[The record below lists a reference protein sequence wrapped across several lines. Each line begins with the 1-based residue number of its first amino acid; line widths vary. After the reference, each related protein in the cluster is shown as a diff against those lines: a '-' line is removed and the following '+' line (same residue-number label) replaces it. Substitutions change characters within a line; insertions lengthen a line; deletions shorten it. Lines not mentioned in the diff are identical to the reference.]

1 MKNLVLLLLGI
12 IYVGFVSAQ
21 ELICQVQLNDQQVED
36 TDKSRFQTLQTSIY
50 EFMNNRQ
57 WTNKKFN
64 PEERIECT
72 ISITFSAD
80 GTSRDNY
87 SGTIQIQSRRPIY
100 NSAYDS
106 PIINIIDKQLSFEW
120 AEHDPLNFD
129 INSYTNNLTS
139 VLAFYAYIIIGTDFD
154 SYSLLGG
161 SEYYNNAQTVVNNAS
176 NSNNLG
182 WTSMGDEKNRYWYTE
197 NILNSRYADYRTFM
211 YNYHRKGLDL
221 MSGDISK
228 GRVVVMNSLSLL
240 QNVHKARVGLYTM
253 TSLMDAKRDEF
264 VGIFTDAQANEKK
277 TAKQILVEIDG
288 ANAQEYQDMVNGGK

>member
-1 MKNLVLLLLGI
+1 MKKLVLLLLGI
-12 IYVGFVSAQ
+12 IYVGFASAQ

-36 TDKSRFQTLQTSIY
+36 TDKSRFQTLQTGIY

-57 WTNKKFN
+57 WTNKKFK

-72 ISITFSAD
+72 ISITFSKD

-87 SGTIQIQSRRPIY
+87 SGTIQIQSRRPVFG
-100 NSAYDS
+100 SSYDS
-106 PIINIIDKQLSFEW
+106 PIINIIDKQLTFEW

-129 INSYTNNLTS
+129 INSFTNNLTS

-182 WTSMGDEKNRYWYTE
+182 WTSMGSEKNRYWYTE
-197 NILNSRYADYRTFM
+197 NLLNSRYADYRTFM
-211 YNYHRKGLDL
+211 YDYHRNGLDQ
-221 MSGDISK
+221 MSDNLSK
-228 GRVVVMNSLSLL
+228 GRVVTMNSLKLL

-264 VGIFTDAQANEKK
+264 IGIFTDAQANEKK
-277 TAKQILVEIDG
+277 VAKEILVEIDG
-288 ANAQEYQDMVNGGK
+288 ANAQEYQNMVTGDK